1 MTSSEVPVL
10 PVMQQEGST
19 PHNVLLLMEETTPSI
34 GNLPLN
40 ADLQDPPQSG
50 DFPITMESSGHVNP
64 NPDSACV
71 SEGVAPSGHVQSSGN
86 VDPPGESEAGGSSV
100 VVSMLIARRKCLRE
114 CFK

>member
-10 PVMQQEGST
+10 LVMQQEGST
-19 PHNVLLLMEETTPSI
+19 PHNVPLPMEETTPSI

-50 DFPITMESSGHVNP
+50 DFPIPMESPGHVNP

-86 VDPPGESEAGGSSV
+86 VDPPGESEAGGSSDAM
-100 VVSMLIARRKCLRE
+100 SMPLALQ
-114 CFK
+114 